1 MDRIMDPHGLFLM
14 TNGSCY
20 QVGEKLVL
28 QMTRRSTGSAA
39 FGAGVFPYRVF
50 VFVFIK
56 KVKVKL

>member
-1 MDRIMDPHGLFLM
+1 MDRIMDPHGVFLM

-28 QMTRRSTGSAA
+28 QMTRRTGSAT
-39 FGAGVFPYRVF
+39 FGMGVFPYCVF